1 MGDFIFLMFD
11 KFEFD
16 KFEFDKFEFDKFRP
30 KLGWFSKDNTHH

>member
-1 MGDFIFLMFD
+1 MGDFIFLM
-11 KFEFD
+11 FD

>member
-1 MGDFIFLMFD
+1 MGDFIFWMFD